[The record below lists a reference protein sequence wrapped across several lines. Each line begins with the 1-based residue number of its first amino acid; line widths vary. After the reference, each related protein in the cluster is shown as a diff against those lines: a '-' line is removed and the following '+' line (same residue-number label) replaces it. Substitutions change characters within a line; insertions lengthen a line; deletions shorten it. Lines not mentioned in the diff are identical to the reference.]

1 MERKCSVGAIFIGRI
16 ANYRESVFVNIIWI
30 ITEEG
35 VVMLSMS
42 NTLQSVH
49 TKLISEWSDK
59 NLPLTPDKITFGS
72 NKKVWWKGACRLL
85 CKNEYG
91 SR

>member
-35 VVMLSMS
+35 VVML
-42 NTLQSVH
+42 
-49 TKLISEWSDK
+49 
-59 NLPLTPDKITFGS
+59 
-72 NKKVWWKGACRLL
+72 
-85 CKNEYG
+85 
-91 SR
+91 